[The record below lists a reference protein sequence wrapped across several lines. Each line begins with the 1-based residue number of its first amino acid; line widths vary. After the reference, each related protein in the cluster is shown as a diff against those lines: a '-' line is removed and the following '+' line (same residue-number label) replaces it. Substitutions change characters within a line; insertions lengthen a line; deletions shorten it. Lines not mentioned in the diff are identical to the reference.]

1 MAKMDILARFHTTY
15 VAHAGENTLATA
27 AYCSAAV
34 LSVEGW
40 HHLPTALAAAGYA
53 VLGSIASR
61 RVGPGKQN
69 GTASF
74 LPTVVAARRSS

>member
-1 MAKMDILARFHTTY
+1 MARFRSTY

-27 AYCSAAV
+27 AYCAAAV

-53 VLGSIASR
+53 LLGAEASK

-74 LPTVVAARRSS
+74 LPSVVDAKRPS

>member
-1 MAKMDILARFHTTY
+1 MANLLARLRTTY

-40 HHLPTALAAAGYA
+40 HNLPTAAAAAGYA
-53 VLGSIASR
+53 VLGSLAAKRI
-61 RVGPGKQN
+61 GPGKNN

-74 LPTVVAARRSS
+74 LPAVVDAKRSS